1 MAIYAILYTQNKFLC
16 KTFRI
21 SYTFENKT
29 ALLLLGEPFFMF
41 SASVN
46 TEDLS

>member
-1 MAIYAILYTQNKFLC
+1 MAIYAILYTQNEFLC

-21 SYTFENKT
+21 SYTFEKKR
-29 ALLLLGEPFFMF
+29 LSCFWESRFFMF